1 MEARKITVVDST
13 TQAVKTIMTSA
24 ETLGDLK
31 ADLRASGFN
40 LDNMAFYEG
49 LSKLELKHD
58 ESPLPHDIPRNG
70 TTTNELVIR
79 LTKAQKNIR
88 SGAMDRKEAMA
99 MVKKLGLADTI
110 NKKYGKN
117 FTQCKTIDLIA
128 EVEKAQ
134 KKAAAPAAET
144 SKPAPKEEK
153 KEEKKE
159 VKAETATA
167 APCNTNGNNCIAI
180 TAMVK
185 LVNILASNGKIT
197 KAQGQEVLTI
207 LNSDVEIETLE
218 SPYSKSELDSILGM

>member
-1 MEARKITVVDST
+1 MEARKITVVDSA
-13 TQAVKTIMTSA
+13 TQAVKVIMTSA

-31 ADLRASGFN
+31 ADLRANGFN

-99 MVKKLGLADTI
+99 MVKKLGIAAAI

-117 FTQCKTIDLIA
+117 FTQCKTVDLIA
-128 EVEKAQ
+128 EVEAAQNKAQ
-134 KKAAAPAAET
+134 TKPAEKEEKAEVP
-144 SKPAPKEEK
+144 SKPATKD
-153 KEEKKE
+153 
-159 VKAETATA
+159 
-167 APCNTNGNNCIAI
+167 APSNCEGNSSNCIAV
-180 TAMVK
+180 TAMIK

-197 KAQGQEVLTI
+197 KAQGQEVLSI

-218 SPYSKSELDSILGM
+218 SPYSKSELDSILG

>member
-1 MEARKITVVDST
+1 MEARKITVVDSA
-13 TQAVKTIMTSA
+13 TQAVKVIMTSA

-31 ADLRASGFN
+31 ADLRANGFN

-99 MVKKLGLADTI
+99 LVKKLGIAAAI

-117 FTQCKTIDLIA
+117 FTQCKTVDLIA
-128 EVEKAQ
+128 EVEAAQNKAQ
-134 KKAAAPAAET
+134 AQTKPAEKEEKAEAP
-144 SKPAPKEEK
+144 SKPATKD
-153 KEEKKE
+153 
-159 VKAETATA
+159 
-167 APCNTNGNNCIAI
+167 APSNCEGNSSNCIAVA
-180 TAMVK
+180 AMIK

-197 KAQGQEVLTI
+197 KAQGQEVLSI

-218 SPYSKSELDSILGM
+218 SPYSKSELDSILG

>member
-1 MEARKITVVDST
+1 MEARKITVVDSA
-13 TQAVKTIMTSA
+13 TQAVKVIMTSA

-31 ADLRASGFN
+31 ADLRANGFN

-99 MVKKLGLADTI
+99 MVKKLGIAAAI

-117 FTQCKTIDLIA
+117 FTQCKTVDLIA
-128 EVEKAQ
+128 EVEAAQNKAQ
-134 KKAAAPAAET
+134 TKPAEKEEKAEVP
-144 SKPAPKEEK
+144 SKPATKD
-153 KEEKKE
+153 
-159 VKAETATA
+159 
-167 APCNTNGNNCIAI
+167 APSNCEGNSSNCIAVA
-180 TAMVK
+180 AMIK

-197 KAQGQEVLTI
+197 KAQGQEVLSI

-218 SPYSKSELDSILGM
+218 SPYSKSELDSILG

>member
-1 MEARKITVVDST
+1 MEARKITVVDSA
-13 TQAVKTIMTSA
+13 TQTVKVIMTSA

-88 SGAMDRKEAMA
+88 SGAMDRREAMA
-99 MVKKLGLADTI
+99 MVKKLGIAATI

-117 FTQCKTIDLIA
+117 FTQCKTVDLIA
-128 EVEKAQ
+128 EIEAAQNKA
-134 KKAAAPAAET
+134 KDTSANKEAEVP
-144 SKPAPKEEK
+144 SKPTKNVPSNCE
-153 KEEKKE
+153 
-159 VKAETATA
+159 
-167 APCNTNGNNCIAI
+167 GNSNSCIAV
-180 TAMVK
+180 TAMIK
-185 LVNILASNGKIT
+185 LVNTLVSNGKIT
-197 KAQGQEVLTI
+197 KAQGQEVLSI

-218 SPYSKSELDSILGM
+218 SPYSQSELASILG

>member
-99 MVKKLGLADTI
+99 MVKKLGLAEAI

-134 KKAAAPAAET
+134 KKAAAPAAEA

-153 KEEKKE
+153 KE
-159 VKAETATA
+159 VKTETATA

-207 LNSDVEIETLE
+207 LNSDVELETLE

>member
-1 MEARKITVVDST
+1 MEARKITVVDSA
-13 TQAVKTIMTSA
+13 TQAVKVIMTSA

-31 ADLRASGFN
+31 ADLRANGFN

-99 MVKKLGLADTI
+99 MVKKLGIAAAI

-117 FTQCKTIDLIA
+117 FTQCKTVDLIA
-128 EVEKAQ
+128 EVEAAQNKAQ
-134 KKAAAPAAET
+134 TKAQAQTKPAEKEEKAEVP
-144 SKPAPKEEK
+144 SKPATKD
-153 KEEKKE
+153 
-159 VKAETATA
+159 
-167 APCNTNGNNCIAI
+167 APSNCEGNSSNCIAVA
-180 TAMVK
+180 AMIK

-197 KAQGQEVLTI
+197 KAQGQEVLSI

-218 SPYSKSELDSILGM
+218 SPYSQSELDSILG

>member
-99 MVKKLGLADTI
+99 MVKKLGLAEAI

-134 KKAAAPAAET
+134 KKAAAPAAEA

-153 KEEKKE
+153 KE
-159 VKAETATA
+159 VKTETATA

-180 TAMVK
+180 TAMIK

-207 LNSDVEIETLE
+207 LNSDVELETLE

>member
-1 MEARKITVVDST
+1 MEARKITVVDSA
-13 TQAVKTIMTSA
+13 TQAVKVIMTSA

-31 ADLRASGFN
+31 ADLRANGFN

-99 MVKKLGLADTI
+99 MVKKLGIAAAI

-117 FTQCKTIDLIA
+117 FTQCKTVDLIA
-128 EVEKAQ
+128 EVEAAQNKAQ
-134 KKAAAPAAET
+134 AQTKPAEKEEKAEAP
-144 SKPAPKEEK
+144 SKPATKD
-153 KEEKKE
+153 
-159 VKAETATA
+159 
-167 APCNTNGNNCIAI
+167 APSNCEGNSSNCIAVA
-180 TAMVK
+180 AMIK

-197 KAQGQEVLTI
+197 KAQGQEVLSI

-218 SPYSKSELDSILGM
+218 SPYSKSELDSILG

>member
-1 MEARKITVVDST
+1 MEARKITVVDSA
-13 TQAVKTIMTSA
+13 TQAVKVIMTSA

-31 ADLRASGFN
+31 ADLRANGFN

-99 MVKKLGLADTI
+99 MVKKLGIAAAI

-117 FTQCKTIDLIA
+117 FTQCKTVDLIA
-128 EVEKAQ
+128 EVEAAQNKAQ
-134 KKAAAPAAET
+134 AQTKPAEKEEKAEVP
-144 SKPAPKEEK
+144 SKPATKD
-153 KEEKKE
+153 
-159 VKAETATA
+159 
-167 APCNTNGNNCIAI
+167 APSNCEGNSSNCIAVA
-180 TAMVK
+180 AMIK
-185 LVNILASNGKIT
+185 LVNILASNGEIT
-197 KAQGQEVLTI
+197 KAQGQEVLSI

-218 SPYSKSELDSILGM
+218 SPYSKSELDSILG

>member
-1 MEARKITVVDST
+1 MEARKITVVDSA
-13 TQAVKTIMTSA
+13 TQAVKVIMTSA

-31 ADLRASGFN
+31 ADLRANGFN

-99 MVKKLGLADTI
+99 MVKKLGIADAI

-117 FTQCKTIDLIA
+117 FTQCKTVDLIA
-128 EVEKAQ
+128 EVEAAQNKAQ
-134 KKAAAPAAET
+134 AQTKPAEKEEKAEAP
-144 SKPAPKEEK
+144 SKPATKD
-153 KEEKKE
+153 
-159 VKAETATA
+159 
-167 APCNTNGNNCIAI
+167 APSNCEGNSSNCIAVA
-180 TAMVK
+180 AMIK

-197 KAQGQEVLTI
+197 KAQGQEVLSI

-218 SPYSKSELDSILGM
+218 SPYSKSELDSILG

>member
-1 MEARKITVVDST
+1 MEARKITVVDSA
-13 TQAVKTIMTSA
+13 TQAVKVIMTSA

-31 ADLRASGFN
+31 ADLRANGFN

-99 MVKKLGLADTI
+99 MVKKLGIAAAI

-117 FTQCKTIDLIA
+117 FTQCKTYELESIIKA
-128 EVEKAQ
+128 SEVRVGTKV
-134 KKAAAPAAET
+134 KTTKAA
-144 SKPAPKEEK
+144 SKTTIKIEEPKDSF
-153 KEEKKE
+153 
-159 VKAETATA
+159 
-167 APCNTNGNNCIAI
+167 N
-180 TAMVK
+180 K
-185 LVNILASNGKIT
+185 LLDILRKRHILLEADVN
-197 KAQGQEVLTI
+197 E
-207 LNSDVEIETLE
+207 
-218 SPYSKSELDSILGM
+218 ILG

>member
-1 MEARKITVVDST
+1 MEARKITVVDSA
-13 TQAVKTIMTSA
+13 TQAVKVIMTSA

-31 ADLRASGFN
+31 ADLRANGFN

-99 MVKKLGLADTI
+99 MVKKLGIAAAI

-117 FTQCKTIDLIA
+117 FTQCKTVDLIA
-128 EVEKAQ
+128 EVEAAQNKAQ
-134 KKAAAPAAET
+134 TKPAEKEEKAEVP
-144 SKPAPKEEK
+144 SKPATKD
-153 KEEKKE
+153 
-159 VKAETATA
+159 
-167 APCNTNGNNCIAI
+167 APSNCEGNSSNCIAVA
-180 TAMVK
+180 AMIK
-185 LVNILASNGKIT
+185 LVNILVSNGKIT
-197 KAQGQEVLTI
+197 KAQGQEVLSI

-218 SPYSKSELDSILGM
+218 SPYSKSELDSILG

>member
-13 TQAVKTIMTSA
+13 TQAVKTIITSA

-49 LSKLELKHD
+49 LSKMELKHD

-99 MVKKLGLADTI
+99 MVKKLGLAEAI

-134 KKAAAPAAET
+134 KGAAAPAAEA
-144 SKPAPKEEK
+144 SKPAPKEK

-207 LNSDVEIETLE
+207 LNSDVELETLE

>member
-1 MEARKITVVDST
+1 MEARKITVVDSA
-13 TQAVKTIMTSA
+13 TQAVKVIMTSA

-31 ADLRASGFN
+31 ADLRANGFN

-99 MVKKLGLADTI
+99 MVKKLGIAAAI

-117 FTQCKTIDLIA
+117 FTQCKTVDLIA
-128 EVEKAQ
+128 EVEAAQSKAQ
-134 KKAAAPAAET
+134 TQTKPAEKEEKAEVP
-144 SKPAPKEEK
+144 SKPAAKD
-153 KEEKKE
+153 
-159 VKAETATA
+159 
-167 APCNTNGNNCIAI
+167 APSNCEGNSNSCIAV
-180 TAMVK
+180 TAMIK

-197 KAQGQEVLTI
+197 KAQGQEVLSI

-218 SPYSKSELDSILGM
+218 SPYSKSELDSILG

>member
-1 MEARKITVVDST
+1 MEARKITVVDSA
-13 TQAVKTIMTSA
+13 TQAVKVIMTSA

-31 ADLRASGFN
+31 ADLRANGFN

-99 MVKKLGLADTI
+99 MVKKLGIAAAI

-117 FTQCKTIDLIA
+117 FTQCKTVDLIA
-128 EVEKAQ
+128 EVEAAQTKAQ
-134 KKAAAPAAET
+134 TKPAEKEEKAEVP
-144 SKPAPKEEK
+144 SKPATKD
-153 KEEKKE
+153 
-159 VKAETATA
+159 
-167 APCNTNGNNCIAI
+167 APSNCDGNSSNCIAV
-180 TAMVK
+180 TAMIK

-197 KAQGQEVLTI
+197 KAQGQEVLSI

-218 SPYSKSELDSILGM
+218 SPYSKSELDSILG

>member
-99 MVKKLGLADTI
+99 MVKKLGLAETI

-134 KKAAAPAAET
+134 KKAAAPAAEA

-153 KEEKKE
+153 KE
-159 VKAETATA
+159 VKAETSTA

-207 LNSDVEIETLE
+207 LNSDVELETLE